1 MRETTAQRKSRIE
14 NDDAMA
20 HSAFNHAIDFFRGLA
35 TYEITPSFG
44 DSFGYKQVTPR
55 GQLSGWAKTYEEAV
69 AKIEKMKAADIC
81 NGYSREQLGDLI

>member
-1 MRETTAQRKSRIE
+1 METTAQRTSRIQ
-14 NDDAMA
+14 NDDSMA

-44 DSFGYKQVTPR
+44 KSFGYKQITPR

-69 AKIEKMKAADIC
+69 AEIGKLKNASNC
-81 NGYSREQLGDLI
+81 NGYTREQLGDLI

>member
-1 MRETTAQRKSRIE
+1 MKETTQQRNSRIA
-14 NDDAMA
+14 NDDLTA

-44 DSFGYKQVTPR
+44 TSFGYKQVTPR

-69 AKIEKMKAADIC
+69 AKVEELKNAENC
-81 NGYSREQLGDLI
+81 NGYTRKQLGSLV

>member
-1 MRETTAQRKSRIE
+1 METTAQRKSRIAF
-14 NDDAMA
+14 DDSMA
-20 HSAFNHAIDFFRGLA
+20 HTAMNHAIDFFRGLA

-44 DSFGYKQVTPR
+44 DSFSYKQITPR

-81 NGYSREQLGDLI
+81 NGYPRTQLEGLI